1 MQRLSTWSVALGL
14 VATTAI
20 AGVGLVT
27 AQDEPESPPPV
38 APVSA
43 VSPISD
49 TELGLAKGS
58 VFEVPSPPAPVRNGA
73 APGDLAP
80 AGRAFPGA
88 PPRVPHTVGDFLPIT
103 REENWCVDCHAL
115 DWTTPAAGDPTSI
128 PVSHYVNLRG
138 DTDEIGGRVRG
149 ARWVCVTCHVADTEA
164 LPLVG
169 NSHGR

>member
-1 MQRLSTWSVALGL
+1 MQRLSTGSVALLL
-14 VATTAI
+14 VVTTAMT
-20 AGVGLVT
+20 GVGLV
-27 AQDEPESPPPV
+27 AAGDEPESPPLESLSP
-38 APVSA
+38 

-49 TELGLAKGS
+49 AELGLAKGS
-58 VFEVPSPPAPVRNGA
+58 VFDVPSPPAPVRNGA
-73 APGDLAP
+73 APGDLPP

-88 PPRVPHTVGDFLPIT
+88 PPRVPHTVDDFLPIT

-115 DWTTPAAGDPTSI
+115 DWTAPGAGDPTSI

-164 LPLVG
+164 PPLVG
-169 NSHGR
+169 NSYGR

>member
-1 MQRLSTWSVALGL
+1 MGRVSTGSVVFVL
-14 VATTAI
+14 VATTAM

-27 AQDEPESPPPV
+27 AQDGPESPPAESP
-38 APVSA
+38 

-58 VFEVPSPPAPVRNGA
+58 VFDVPSPPAPVRNGA

-80 AGRAFPGA
+80 VGRAFAGA
-88 PPRVPHTVGDFLPIT
+88 PPRVPHTVADFLPIT

-115 DWTTPAAGDPTSI
+115 DWTAPGAGDPTAI
-128 PVSHYVNLRG
+128 PVSHFVNLRG
-138 DTDEIGGRVRG
+138 DTDEIGGRIRG

-164 LPLVG
+164 APLVG
-169 NSHGR
+169 NSFGR